1 LTTHSWKIG
10 DLAKRT
16 HLSVR
21 TLHYYEEVG
30 LLRPSARTEA
40 GHRLYTEDDVVR
52 LQRILSLRQLGFTLE
67 DIRRCL
73 DQDDYALAPLID
85 LQLERLREQIALQQG
100 LYQRLSRLRARLHD
114 GENVPVTQ
122 FIETMEAMMQI
133 EQYLTP
139 EQIATLEA
147 AHGEHREANVAAFKA
162 FVDQLRTH
170 QQAGREPGD
179 PAVQAMLAQRRALVA
194 DTTLDD
200 PALAQGLQR
209 MISTEPEIRQ
219 RFGLDDALLAYLS
232 EAVAIGGSC

>member
-16 HLSVR
+16 RLSVR

-52 LQRILSLRQLGFTLE
+52 LQRILSLRQLGFALE

-85 LQLERLREQIALQQG
+85 LHLKQLREQIAMQQA
-100 LYQRLSRLRARLHD
+100 LYQRLSRLRGRLRD

-133 EQYLTP
+133 EKYLTP
-139 EQIATLEA
+139 EQIATLSA
-147 AHGEHREANVAAFKA
+147 AHGEHREANVAAFKS
-162 FVDQLRTH
+162 FVDQLRAH

-194 DTTLDD
+194 NTTLDD

-209 MISTEPEIRQ
+209 MISTEPEIRD
-219 RFGLDDALLAYLS
+219 RFGLDDALLAYLG

>member
-21 TLHYYEEVG
+21 TLHYYEEIG

-52 LQRILSLRQLGFTLE
+52 LQRILSLRQLGFPLE

-85 LQLERLREQIALQQG
+85 LQLERLREQIALQQS
-100 LYQRLSRLRARLHD
+100 LFQRLSGLKERLRDR
-114 GENVPVTQ
+114 ENIPVTH
-122 FIETMEAMMQI
+122 FLETMEAMMRI
-133 EQYLTP
+133 DKYLTP

-147 AHGEHREANVAAFKA
+147 AHGEHRDANVAAFKA
-162 FVDQLRTH
+162 FVDQLRSH
-170 QQAGREPGD
+170 MQAGRDPAD
-179 PAVQAMLAQRRALVA
+179 PAVQAMMAERRALVA
-194 DTTLDD
+194 NTTLNDA
-200 PALAQGLQR
+200 ALAEGLQR
-209 MISTEPEIRQ
+209 MLAAEPEIRN
-219 RFGLDDALLAYLS
+219 RFGLDEALFAYLGRVA
-232 EAVAIGGSC
+232 AVSDCQ